1 MQQILKEKIVLGVII
16 CVLGPCGCLL
26 WSYVVKTLCLDTN
39 KTRWVDV
46 DPPLEVL
53 VFFEGTQIPTSSR
66 L

>member
-1 MQQILKEKIVLGVII
+1 MQQILKEKIVLGVIMR
-16 CVLGPCGCLL
+16 VLGPCGCLL

-39 KTRWVDV
+39 ETRWVDV

-66 L
+66 I